1 SGSVYVVFGKATTT
15 TVDLANL
22 GIGGFRIDGAATGD
36 DLTKAVTTGDV
47 NGDGKSDLLVDADD
61 ADNNG
66 RNNSGSVYV
75 VFGKATTTNID
86 LAALGAGGYRIDG
99 PTSDFNG
106 GYMGFNMEGGRD
118 VNGDGI
124 PDAVLSS

>member
-1 SGSVYVVFGKATTT
+1 MT
-15 TVDLANL
+15 
-22 GIGGFRIDGAATGD
+22 AA
-36 DLTKAVTTGDV
+36 GDV
-47 NGDGKSDLLVDADD
+47 NGDGKADLLIDAPW

-106 GYMGFNMEGGRD
+106 GELGFNLDGGRD
-118 VNGDGI
+118 INGDGI
-124 PDAVLSS
+124 PDAVLGSSYSDNNGRTDSGSAYVVFGKTSTHPI